1 MEMELNPAAF
11 YKLNARCCVVVS
23 TASPRGISNAAP
35 FSFNMPVSFSP
46 PIFAIASNP
55 GHDTWRNIRETRE
68 FVVNFVGEE
77 LGEKM
82 HILERDYPYEVSEI
96 KEAGLTEVPSKKVKA
111 PRIGEAYAWLECSL
125 YDAKELGDHVLI
137 AGEVLLAEVRDECYD
152 RVVDVARA
160 KPLLHISGEYFGVPL
175 ARKFR
180 RA

>member
-1 MEMELNPAAF
+1 MEMDPVNF
-11 YKLNARCCVVVS
+11 YKLCARCCVVVS

-46 PIFAIASNP
+46 PIFAIASQP
-55 GHDTWRNIRETRE
+55 THDTWRNIRETGE

-77 LGEKM
+77 LGDKI
-82 HILERDYPYEVSEI
+82 HILERDFPYEVSEI
-96 KEAGLTEVPSKKVKA
+96 EKAGLTEMPSRKVRA
-111 PRIGEAYAWLECSL
+111 PRIAEAYAWLECRL
-125 YDAKELGDHVLI
+125 YDARELGDHVLI

-160 KPLLHISGEYFGVPL
+160 KPLLHISGAYFGIPL
-175 ARKFR
+175 ARKFK